1 MLNWTFSYPKMPFLG
16 NRSHT
21 IRQALWMVI
30 GALAFVCLST
40 DIHANSSTA
49 AATSDDS
56 ELLIDLLY
64 IEQRIE
70 RPPVLSN
77 LVSWPEDEGMQGAAL
92 GVNDNNTTGRFLGQR
107 YALDSLVFES
117 DDPEDSTLKSCGCC

>member
-1 MLNWTFSYPKMPFLG
+1 MPFLG
-16 NRSHT
+16 DRSHT
-21 IRQALWMVI
+21 YRHCLWIVI
-30 GALAFVCLST
+30 STLTVICLST
-40 DIHANSSTA
+40 NIHANSNTA
-49 AATSDDS
+49 AATSGNS

-92 GVNDNNTTGRFLGQR
+92 GVNDDNTTGRFSGQL
-107 YALDSLVFES
+107 YALNSLVFES
-117 DDPEDSTLKSCGCC
+117 DEPEDSTLKSCGCC